1 MLLFR
6 YGCVRIPD
14 FYHSNE
20 ILHYEPRPNRRL
32 RLIGMCLKKRGGGV
46 VVLIMFPLPSSPLP
60 QGGGGKGSACPPT
73 SGSVQITTVA
83 LPWLRDAVRR
93 SQTSR
98 SQIRRFPQRLENL
111 VDQKRTKDCVQK
123 VLYHLT
129 GSFPRGYVVRV
140 RCITTY
146 NHGRGRIT
154 TDWYSWQ
161 AAYAERDERVV

>member
-1 MLLFR
+1 MSPPVSYTKLDLLPHGVDR
-6 YGCVRIPD
+6 QGEEV
-14 FYHSNE
+14 
-20 ILHYEPRPNRRL
+20 PR
-32 RLIGMCLKKRGGGV
+32 
-46 VVLIMFPLPSSPLP
+46 
-60 QGGGGKGSACPPT
+60 
-73 SGSVQITTVA
+73 
-83 LPWLRDAVRR
+83 LRDAIRR
-93 SQTSR
+93 SQTSG

-161 AAYAERDERVV
+161 AAYAEGDGRFV